1 MVLHGIVSE
10 IRVLSSDIKSLVV
23 VWNFSNG
30 DLESLQRRFWRAM
43 PGGHQRVVPTAPG
56 SLFQKKRKRRKREKE
71 RKKEKNNKILEKLEK
86 S

>member
-56 SLFQKKRKRRKREKE
+56 SLFPNLVNPSIPKMEV
-71 RKKEKNNKILEKLEK
+71 LDACF
-86 S
+86 